1 MRNADGDLELRAES
15 LNVTLGGRVV
25 LHDVSLE
32 AKPGEVLALLGPN
45 GAGKSTLLKA
55 LAGLLPYQGRVE
67 IAGVDLASVSPRVR
81 AKRVSYVPQRS
92 LLRSAPP
99 QSPGIP

>member
-1 MRNADGDLELRAES
+1 MRNGDGHMGLRARGMS
-15 LNVTLGGRVV
+15 VTLGGRTV

-55 LAGLLPYQGRVE
+55 VAGLLPYQGRVE
-67 IAGVDLASVSPRVR
+67 IADLDVASLSPRAR
-81 AKRVSYVPQRS
+81 A
-92 LLRSAPP
+92 
-99 QSPGIP
+99 